1 MLKDRLC
8 MVFISTIVLYLFVI
22 VISPVESNFG
32 FSWMAL
38 LMLLTSVILIPFG
51 ILLGVRFANLIPR
64 KKAGYACGNQTHY
77 NGKNLAFT
85 VSRLNYCAGLGLLL
99 MLVDRFFIRGMP
111 VGLDLFGMREV
122 MELTE
127 TTAFGLV
134 GQILSGLVVFSTG
147 YLIIER
153 KKRAVSTIKVAIT
166 YSLAL
171 TYLLLSVMLGSRSG
185 VLNLVLIVTFM
196 VLLNNYI
203 NDPKYNLS
211 FSVVFKVL
219 FFGFALAVIMA
230 AMFLWRVQEMGLDI
244 AFSVL
249 NSGFA
254 YTVTPTD
261 AVLSL
266 AKDDIFGDLFL
277 AMISLVQYVIH
288 GFYEFQLLVE
298 NFNGN
303 HTYGQQV
310 LWFPIKV
317 FNTLGGSINIADLE
331 AFEGVRYGIFTTF
344 FGPVFIDFG
353 VYMPVASGLIFFIL
367 SIPIGFLNPARIWLV
382 AYCALICTL
391 VICLPV
397 WNSILTAAWMYPF
410 VAVFLIPL
418 ITLRFRKL
426 IL

>member
-1 MLKDRLC
+1 MFKDRLC
-8 MVFISTIVLYLFVI
+8 NIFITTIVLYSFVLF
-22 VISPVESNFG
+22 ISPVKSNIDT
-32 FSWMAL
+32 SWMAL
-38 LMLLTSVILIPFG
+38 LLLLTSVILIPFG
-51 ILLGVRFANLIPR
+51 ILLGVRFTHLIP
-64 KKAGYACGNQTHY
+64 KKNSGYAFGSHARSH
-77 NGKNLAFT
+77 GKDLAFT
-85 VSRLNYCAGLGLLL
+85 VRRLNYWAGLGLLL
-99 MLVDRFFIRGMP
+99 VIVDRFFIRGMP
-111 VGLDLFGMREV
+111 LVLDFLTMREV

-127 TTAFGLV
+127 TTALGLV
-134 GQILSGLVVFSTG
+134 GQILSGLAVFSTG

-153 KKRAVSTIKVAIT
+153 KIRTVPTFKVAIT
-166 YSLAL
+166 CSLAL
-171 TYLLLSVMLGSRSG
+171 TYLLLSAMLGSRSG

-196 VLLNNYI
+196 VIINNYI
-203 NDPKYNLS
+203 NDPRYKIS
-211 FSVVFKVL
+211 FSVVLKVL
-219 FFGFALAVIMA
+219 FFGFSLAIIMA
-230 AMFLWRVQEMGLDI
+230 AMFLWKVEEMGLDV

-266 AKDDIFGDLFL
+266 PKDNIFGNLFL
-277 AMISLVQYVIH
+277 ATISLVQYVIH

-298 NFNGN
+298 NFNGY

-331 AFEGVRYGIFTTF
+331 AFEGLRYGIFTTF

-353 VYMPVASGLIFFIL
+353 FYMPVASGLIFFIL
-367 SIPIGFLNPARIWLV
+367 SIPIGFLNPSRIWLF
-382 AYCALICTL
+382 AYCALICSL
-391 VICLPV
+391 IICLPV
-397 WNSILTAAWMYPF
+397 WNSILSAAWMYPF
-410 VAVFLIPL
+410 VSAFLIPL